1 MATIYGEAEVRGSDT
16 WVRPYTGGPFRDIPE
31 GSFLVVEGQ
40 QFSGVSVVVIW
51 GDRVSIATDPD
62 PTPPGVWRDNR
73 QGPFI
78 VRVVE
83 DRSRFE
89 RV

>member
-16 WVRPYTGGPFRDIPE
+16 WVRPNTDPFQDIPL

-40 QFSGVSVVVIW
+40 QFSGPSVVLVLNNF
-51 GDRVSIATDPD
+51 VSIATDPD
-62 PTPPGVWRDNR
+62 PRPPGVWRDNR
-73 QGPFI
+73 KGDFK
-78 VRVVE
+78 VRVVV

-89 RV
+89 RL